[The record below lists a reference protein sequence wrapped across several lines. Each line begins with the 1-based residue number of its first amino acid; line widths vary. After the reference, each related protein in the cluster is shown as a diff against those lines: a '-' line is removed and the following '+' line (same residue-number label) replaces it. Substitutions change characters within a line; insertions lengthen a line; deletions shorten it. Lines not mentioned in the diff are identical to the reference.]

1 MSLRNLSWILKDSY
15 FLFYIVPALI
25 LPTLGSLIYFSPYF
39 SAEFAKVVY
48 LISKLLLIVWPIYFV
63 LKSKNKIKLNWT
75 NKTSIKVGTIFAV
88 LSGVL
93 ILATLPIAQNFQPS
107 IQAVLEKFQLLNPL
121 HLIIFGIVF
130 SLFHSTVE
138 EYYWRWFLLSEL
150 TVKFSPRAA
159 ILISSL
165 AFTSHHLVALI
176 ASLGIFYGT
185 LISLSVLLAGFF
197 WAILFWRTKSV
208 TGNFISH
215 LVCDLAIIA
224 VGYLT
229 VFKANL
235 DFIS

>member
-1 MSLRNLSWILKDSY
+1 MSLRNLGRILNDKY
-15 FLFYIVPALI
+15 FLFYVIPALL
-25 LPTLGSLIYFSPYF
+25 LPTLGSLIYFSPIF
-39 SAEFAKVVY
+39 SAEFSKAAY
-48 LISKLLLIVWPIYFV
+48 FISKLLLVLWPIYFV
-63 LKSKNKIKLNWT
+63 LRSKNKIKLDWT
-75 NKTSIKVGTIFAV
+75 NKTSIKLGTIFAV

-93 ILATLPIAQNFQPS
+93 ILAILPIAQNFQPS

-121 HLIIFGIVF
+121 HLIIFGIIF

-138 EYYWRWFLLSEL
+138 EYYWRWYLLSEL
-150 TVKFSPRAA
+150 TVKFSPRTA

-165 AFTSHHLVALI
+165 AFTSHHLVALV
-176 ASLGIFYGT
+176 ASLGIFYGI
-185 LISLSVLLAGFF
+185 LISLPVLLAGFF
-197 WAILFWRTKSV
+197 WANLFWRTKSV

-235 DFIS
+235 DFIT